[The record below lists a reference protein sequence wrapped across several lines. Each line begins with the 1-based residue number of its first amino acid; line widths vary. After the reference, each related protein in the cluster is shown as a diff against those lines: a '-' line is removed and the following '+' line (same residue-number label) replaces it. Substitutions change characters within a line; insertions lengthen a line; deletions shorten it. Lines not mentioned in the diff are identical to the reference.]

1 VGRIIVIILVALS
14 FVSVAEARGGRGSG
28 RAPSRGGP
36 RSGSR
41 QNQRKEA
48 DQRQRVEERRR
59 RVELA
64 RIEYAKRERAKTW
77 DAESERRMRAALYRL
92 LDATAG

>member
-1 VGRIIVIILVALS
+1 MGRIIVIILFALS
-14 FVSVAEARGGRGSG
+14 FVSVAEARGGRGPG

-48 DQRQRVEERRR
+48 DQRLRVEERRR

-64 RIEYAKRERAKTW
+64 RIEYAKRERAKSW
-77 DAESERRMRAALYRL
+77 DADAEKRMKAALKRL
-92 LDATAG
+92 LSATAG